1 VSGFSGSSSERTI
14 LAVVP
19 LQPAC
24 SIAALLATTAT
35 ETMSGQAR
43 DATRL
48 PACPIFGTL
57 SGVFLGRAQRQS
69 QSVHTALLRRPE
81 FRRQGGVDGARSRDT
96 ANALECGTDH
106 KDTVMG
112 LAPGLRSR
120 MSGVMRAVVLDGQH
134 GGREGLGQCRPQAIG
149 AGGGGG
155 TCHGRLIDLLSDP
168 TKPRIMD
175 ARYSCCNPDGT
186 ADVKKI
192 TVATRAR
199 SRADP
204 TAVFGLLQDGST
216 WPDWAMFDSFE
227 QERPGQPTPFG
238 VGAIRVF
245 ITKVSRAREEVVE
258 FVPDRRL
265 SYILLSG
272 FPLRDYR
279 ADVELQRTDTNG
291 TVINWSA
298 SFYPKYFGT
307 GWMWRLFIS
316 LVIASIARSLASA
329 AEHINTIN

>member
-1 VSGFSGSSSERTI
+1 MPYRLS
-14 LAVVP
+14 
-19 LQPAC
+19 
-24 SIAALLATTAT
+24 
-35 ETMSGQAR
+35 AR
-43 DATRL
+43 Q
-48 PACPIFGTL
+48 IFGTL
-57 SGVFLGRAQRQS
+57 SGVFLGRAQGQG
-69 QSVHTALLRRPE
+69 QGMHAALLRRPE
-81 FRRQGGVDGARSRDT
+81 FRHQGSVDGTRSRDT
-96 ANALECGTDH
+96 ANAVECGTDQ

-120 MSGVMRAVVLDGQH
+120 VSGVMSAVVLDGQL
-134 GGREGLGQCRPQAIG
+134 GRRERLGQCRAQAIG

-155 TCHGRLIDLLSDP
+155 ICHSRLIDPLSDP
-168 TKPRIMD
+168 TKPGMMGAQHSYR
-175 ARYSCCNPDGT
+175 NPDGA
-186 ADVKKI
+186 ADVKKLS
-192 TVATRAR
+192 VAATAR

-204 TAVFGLLQDGST
+204 TAVFALLQDGST
-216 WPDWAMFDSFE
+216 WPDWAMFDRFE
-227 QERPGQPTPFG
+227 QERSGQPTPFG

-272 FPLRDYR
+272 FPLRNYR

-307 GWMWRLFIS
+307 GWAWRLFIS
-316 LVIASIARSLASA
+316 LVIASTARSLASA
-329 AEHINTIN
+329 AERINAVK